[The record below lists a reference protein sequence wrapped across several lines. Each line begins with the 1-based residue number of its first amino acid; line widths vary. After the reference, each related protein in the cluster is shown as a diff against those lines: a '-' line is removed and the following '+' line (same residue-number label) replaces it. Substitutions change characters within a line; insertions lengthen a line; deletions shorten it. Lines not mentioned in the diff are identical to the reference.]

1 MHPENLRLGAIYMIA
16 AGLLF
21 SCMAAIVRYLSAS
34 LPNEMIVFF
43 RSAMG
48 LVVLFPWLWHRGLH
62 NLKTS
67 HPRGHLLRGLAGL
80 GAMYCYFYALGRL
93 PLAEATLLN
102 YSTPLFMPFIA
113 WWWLREHMPGRLW
126 WAIGI
131 GFAGITLILK
141 PDVGAFS
148 PVAVIGL
155 ASGILAAIAMVGVR
169 QLSRTEPTSRIVFY
183 FTLICATGSAFP
195 LIWSWRTPAPALWL
209 PLVAVGALASVAQL
223 LLTRAYSYAPAAQVG
238 PFTYS
243 TVVFAAA
250 IGFLAFGDVL
260 DWSSAVGT
268 MLVICGGV
276 LTIRLAGRRA
286 APAPEVPP
294 SAV

>member
-1 MHPENLRLGAIYMIA
+1 MIA

-34 LPNEMIVFF
+34 MPNEMIVFF

-62 NLKTS
+62 NLKTT

-80 GAMYCYFYALGRL
+80 AAMYCYFYALGRL

-113 WWWLREHMPGRLW
+113 WWWLREHMARRLW
-126 WAIGI
+126 WAIATGFGGI
-131 GFAGITLILK
+131 VLILK

-155 ASGILAAIAMVGVR
+155 ASGIFAAVAMVGVR

-183 FTLICATGSAFP
+183 FTLTCAAGSAIP
-195 LIWSWRTPAPALWL
+195 LLWSWRTPPAAVWFLL
-209 PLVAVGALASVAQL
+209 IAVGALASVAQL
-223 LLTRAYSYAPAAQVG
+223 CLTRAYSHAPAAQVG

-243 TVVFAAA
+243 TVVFAA
-250 IGFLAFGDVL
+250 IVGWIAFNDVL
-260 DWSSAVGT
+260 DWSSAVGAL
-268 MLVICGGV
+268 LVIVGGV

-294 SAV
+294 NAD